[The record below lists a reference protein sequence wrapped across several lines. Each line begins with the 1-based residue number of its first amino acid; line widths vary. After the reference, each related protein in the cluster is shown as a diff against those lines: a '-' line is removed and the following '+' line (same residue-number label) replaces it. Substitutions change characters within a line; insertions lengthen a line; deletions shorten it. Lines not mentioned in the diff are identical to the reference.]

1 MTTTTQKN
9 IQKDVLALDVERF
22 ALLFHA
28 YSGCPPAVQAII
40 KDMGEIIVDESV
52 PADEKAHA
60 VDVMIE
66 ALFPALTADIRER
79 DDCIMKSPQAKDA
92 QAGLDQE
99 EEVFADRLR
108 SLMESKNVGQTTLA
122 KLTGVGQSA
131 IANLLNRRCRP
142 QQRTIERLAGALG
155 VEPNELWPTRSE
167 G

>member
-1 MTTTTQKN
+1 MTTTTPKN
-9 IQKDVLALDVERF
+9 IQKDLLALDVERF
-22 ALLFHA
+22 ALLLHA
-28 YSGCPPAVQAII
+28 YSRCQPEVQAII
-40 KDMGEIIVDESV
+40 TDMAEILVDGSV
-52 PADEKAHA
+52 PADEKVHA
-60 VDVMIE
+60 VDVMVE

-79 DDCIMKSPQAKDA
+79 DDCLMQSPQAQDA

-142 QQRTIERLAGALG
+142 QQRTIERLAAALG
-155 VEPNELWPTRSE
+155 VEPNVLWPTRSE